1 MCFKGPKLPQPS
13 AADLAME
20 AEAKAQ
26 REAAA
31 EEARRKRSEEK
42 LLRTEDAI
50 ARQGGTYGL
59 RSLISGRKGGQ
70 GFGLRS
76 LLGG

>member
-1 MCFKGPKLPQPS
+1 MCFKAPQPLGPS
-13 AADLAME
+13 AADLA
-20 AEAKAQ
+20 AEADAQ
-26 REAAA
+26 RLRDAAMVD
-31 EEARRKRSEEK
+31 ARRLRSEEK
-42 LLRTEDAI
+42 TART
-50 ARQGGTYGL
+50 ARTSAQLAGAYGI